1 MMHDETRP
9 NGTMAGRTTGILIA
23 AATAALLTLPNT
35 GEAQSWRTVTMSQQL
50 EGHDALRVFVKYGA
64 GLFSVRSV
72 EEGLLYRMHL
82 EYDEDRFE
90 PVADFSGN
98 RLELGIENRRRG
110 IDVNA
115 DKAGE
120 LRLELARGLP
130 MDLDLEFGAVKAD
143 LDLGGLA
150 LTDLDLSTGA
160 SESDLDIS
168 EPNPSRI
175 ETARFEVGAAEF
187 RARNL
192 GNLNAD
198 RIEVDAG
205 VGSLTL
211 GLEGRWRRDA
221 QLSVDMGLGSLD
233 LRVPEGLGIRL
244 RKDSFLTSLDSE
256 GLVKRGDVY
265 ESLDFEDAD
274 RRVTIDIDAAFG
286 SVSVV
291 WIN

>member
-1 MMHDETRP
+1 MWMMRRST
-9 NGTMAGRTTGILIA
+9 IA
-23 AATAALLTLPNT
+23 AVAALLTLPLAVQ
-35 GEAQSWRTVTMSQQL
+35 AQSWRTVTMSQQL
-50 EGHDALRVFVKYGA
+50 EGEDDLRVSVRYGA
-64 GLFSVRSV
+64 GIFSVRSV
-72 EEGLLYRMHL
+72 DDGLLYRMHL

-90 PVADFSGN
+90 PVAQYSGN
-98 RLELGIENRRRG
+98 RLELGVETRRRG
-110 IDVNA
+110 LDIGT

-120 LRLELARGLP
+120 LRLELARGVP

-160 SESDLDIS
+160 SESEVDMS
-168 EPNPSRI
+168 EPNPSRM

-187 RARNL
+187 TARHL

-205 VGSLTL
+205 VGSITL
-211 GLEGRWRRDA
+211 AFDGRWQRDA
-221 QLSVDMGLGSLD
+221 EVEIDMGLGSLE
-233 LRVPEGLGIRL
+233 LRVPEGLGVRL

-265 ESLDFEDAD
+265 QSLDWDDAD
-274 RRVTIDIDAAFG
+274 RRITIELDAAFG